1 MEDDFDLYDD
11 LITDKNSAQ
20 EEEQV
25 SKAEV
30 DRWREQLE
38 ESEAKLKRLMKV
50 NHELKQKY
58 DTLETNFSSLIKT
71 SRNEINRKNDT
82 IAGLR
87 RELDDVIFHR
97 IFKQGNAKS
106 SEIKTSYE
114 RLKKLLNDD
123 SNPTKLL
130 AKEGI
135 IKAKPKNKT
144 VNITHFSAKDVCTIK
159 FGNTSFTNMVHG
171 DVKEAK
177 HSVLAIEQ
185 RKNVATS
192 GNQIPSSKEIE
203 ENQQN
208 NSTKESDY
216 KSEQG
221 LKKANTS
228 TRERRRSIESDSRNK
243 SYKKPAENR
252 EKKREEKSRSSIR
265 SDGSRQKTDS
275 SNRRSAKESSTDR
288 DRSRSSRDRS
298 AREST
303 KSRRDSAS
311 STKSSSTTRKESSSS
326 RRSSDKKSD
335 SKSNQ
340 SAMKS
345 GKKGETTKGSEIT
358 KERSDS
364 QKCDKNETA
373 SCSTEMVSALQT
385 DDYSQM
391 DSNDIE
397 NLLEAKQ
404 REYQS
409 LIEQQNSIL
418 TEAECEDDIILKVDQ
433 QQQKDKATKT
443 PEQPVQ
449 SSTSVPASQSLPDPK
464 CQETTPDKHE
474 VSINGLIS
482 TKEFLGD
489 WNFPQSQY
497 KTPPSKV
504 SRNLR
509 SRTDSE
515 TSSASTNIDFTS
527 ASGIS
532 AVLKGK
538 LVPGSSISPSSGMI
552 KTPTPSKD
560 KTPLRRPPKEQEIK
574 LNRTRNKSKELAK
587 ELQHNEPDVVLE
599 KKALKENKP
608 STKSLVSELGL
619 DISSSEN
626 EASPIKRNLQQRKRK
641 KPTLGF
647 SSSNL
652 PVKKKFGSK

>member
-1 MEDDFDLYDD
+1 
-11 LITDKNSAQ
+11 
-20 EEEQV
+20 
-25 SKAEV
+25 
-30 DRWREQLE
+30 
-38 ESEAKLKRLMKV
+38 
-50 NHELKQKY
+50 
-58 DTLETNFSSLIKT
+58 
-71 SRNEINRKNDT
+71 
-82 IAGLR
+82 
-87 RELDDVIFHR
+87 
-97 IFKQGNAKS
+97 
-106 SEIKTSYE
+106 
-114 RLKKLLNDD
+114 
-123 SNPTKLL
+123 
-130 AKEGI
+130 
-135 IKAKPKNKT
+135 
-144 VNITHFSAKDVCTIK
+144 
-159 FGNTSFTNMVHG
+159 
-171 DVKEAK
+171 
-177 HSVLAIEQ
+177 
-185 RKNVATS
+185 
-192 GNQIPSSKEIE
+192 
-203 ENQQN
+203 
-208 NSTKESDY
+208 
-216 KSEQG
+216 
-221 LKKANTS
+221 
-228 TRERRRSIESDSRNK
+228 
-243 SYKKPAENR
+243 
-252 EKKREEKSRSSIR
+252 
-265 SDGSRQKTDS
+265 
-275 SNRRSAKESSTDR
+275 
-288 DRSRSSRDRS
+288 
-298 AREST
+298 
-303 KSRRDSAS
+303 
-311 STKSSSTTRKESSSS
+311 
-326 RRSSDKKSD
+326 
-335 SKSNQ
+335 
-340 SAMKS
+340 MKS
-345 GKKGETTKGSEIT
+345 GKKGETTNDSGNT
-358 KERSDS
+358 KERINA
-364 QKCDKNETA
+364 QKCDKNAVAETA
-373 SCSTEMVSALQT
+373 ASSTERGIEMVSALQT